1 LTPAGSAPAG
11 LTADQPGLRA
21 RYLAEVITLLYPEPC
36 AVRLP
41 GPSTVDRTAAP
52 LHGEYAAVP
61 SVRRARLL
69 APMRSRRQAVGA
81 VRRYSEPQSRAGRLK
96 RRAVVAALRSGASGL
111 LLRDRVR
118 VYAPPGADHIE
129 SYLRSVLDADV
140 TVSIHI
146 GPARANRKPVLQL
159 LDPAG
164 RTVGYAKLGTN
175 PLTRELVRA
184 ETRALT
190 TVAGRGLRALAV
202 PAPLHAGEW
211 RGHEVLVC
219 SALPVWEPRV
229 PLDPDRLA
237 AAMAELATSGGT
249 GRGPLAESR
258 YWIRLRAR
266 LAGVVRHEEG
276 RTLAAAARDLVT
288 GAGGTALEYGCWHG
302 DWAPWNMASV
312 ADRLL
317 VWDWERFGS
326 GVPVGFDP
334 LHHELQA
341 AIQRDGVPPDRAVV
355 RCLAAAPG
363 LLRLPAAEARLT
375 ALLYLTDLATR
386 YLTDRQAEAG
396 NRLGVLG
403 SWLLPELVRAVAELT
418 EEGVTTW

>member
-1 LTPAGSAPAG
+1 MTPVGNAPAE
-11 LTADQPGLRA
+11 LTAGHPGLRA
-21 RYLAEVITLLYPEPC
+21 RYLAEVVALLYPEPC

-41 GPSTVDRTAAP
+41 GSSAEDGAGP

-61 SVRRARLL
+61 NARRARLL
-69 APMRSRRQAVGA
+69 APMRSRRLAVGA

-96 RRAVVAALRSGASGL
+96 RHAVVAALRTGASGL

-129 SYLRSVLDADV
+129 TYLRSALDDDV
-140 TVSIHI
+140 SVSIHI

-159 LDPAG
+159 LDGAG

-184 ETRALT
+184 ETRALSAL
-190 TVAGRGLRALAV
+190 AGRGLRHLAV
-202 PAPLHAGEW
+202 PVPLHSGEW
-211 RGHEVLVC
+211 RGHQVLVC

-229 PLDPDRLA
+229 RLCPDRLA
-237 AAMAELATSGGT
+237 EAMAELSACNGT

-266 LAGVVRHEEG
+266 LAGIVRHEEG
-276 RTLAAAARDLVT
+276 RALAAAARDLVT
-288 GAGGTALEYGCWHG
+288 GTGGTVLEYGAWHG

-317 VWDWERFGS
+317 VWDWERFGT

-334 LHHELQA
+334 LHHALQA
-341 AIQRDGVPPDRAVV
+341 AIVRDGVPPDTAV
-355 RCLAAAPG
+355 RRSLAGAPE
-363 LLRLPAAEARLT
+363 LLRRPPAEARLT

-403 SWLLPELVRAVAELT
+403 TWLLPELLAAVAELT
-418 EEGVTTW
+418 SRGVETW